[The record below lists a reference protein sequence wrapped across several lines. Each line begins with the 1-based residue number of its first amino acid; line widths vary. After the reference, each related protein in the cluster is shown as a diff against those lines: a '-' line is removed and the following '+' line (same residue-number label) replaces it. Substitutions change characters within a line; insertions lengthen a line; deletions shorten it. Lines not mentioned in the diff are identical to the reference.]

1 MCIENDGSKRII
13 EYEREKV
20 IILKAEKKE
29 QMIQKQK
36 SRVIIAKNKKVN
48 KINMV
53 ILGAGLLLMLLG
65 QTVAGNILIWIG
77 VGIFVYT
84 LLSSISSRRT

>member
-1 MCIENDGSKRII
+1 M
-13 EYEREKV
+13 
-20 IILKAEKKE
+20 KAEKKE
-29 QMIQKQK
+29 KMIQRQK
-36 SRVIIAKNKKVN
+36 SRVVIAKNKKVN
-48 KINMV
+48 KINLV

-84 LLSSISSRRT
+84 LLSNLASRRT

>member
-20 IILKAEKKE
+20 SILKAEKKE

-65 QTVAGNILIWIG
+65 QNVAGNILIWIG

>member
-1 MCIENDGSKRII
+1 MSCLDTTKEG
-13 EYEREKV
+13 ET
-20 IILKAEKKE
+20 LKAEKKE
-29 QMIQKQK
+29 KMIQKQK

-65 QTVAGNILIWIG
+65 QNMLGNILIWGG

-84 LLSSISSRRT
+84 LLSSISSRRA

>member
-13 EYEREKV
+13 EYEKKKV

-65 QTVAGNILIWIG
+65 QNVAGNILIWIG

>member
-1 MCIENDGSKRII
+1 MSCLNTTKEG
-13 EYEREKV
+13 ET
-20 IILKAEKKE
+20 LKAEKKK

-53 ILGAGLLLMLLG
+53 ILGAGLLLVLLG
-65 QTVAGNILIWIG
+65 QNVAGNLLIWIG
-77 VGIFVYT
+77 VGIFVYVQ
-84 LLSSISSRRT
+84 LSAIIARRS